1 MRIIGQIENESDA
14 RSFSDF
20 LLVQGIEN
28 EIEPDKQGHWAVWV
42 HSEDEMDKAKEWFSQ
57 FRLNPLLQQFRAAS
71 NEASELREKKRLE
84 QESFARRFVDR
95 SQLVP
100 RVSERGQ
107 MPLTLILIILSV
119 MVFVVYN
126 TQPDLVRQHL
136 LISGNPPRGDIGQ
149 RLMGMTEVWQGQVWR
164 LVTPIFIHFGFLHI
178 LFNMMWLWDLGGMIE
193 SQLSTRKLG
202 LLVLAMAVFPNIAEY
217 LGGTFLFGGMSGV
230 VYGLLGYV
238 WIRGK
243 LDPASGLFLHP
254 STVTM
259 MMIWYFV
266 CLLGLIGNV
275 ANIVHTV
282 GLGMGMAWGFLDS
295 RRRLV

>member
-71 NEASELREKKRLE
+71 NEATELREKKRLE
-84 QESFARRFVDR
+84 QESYARRFVDR

-100 RVSERGQ
+100 RVGERGQ

-136 LISGNPPRGDIGQ
+136 LISGNPPRGDIAQ

-282 GLGMGMAWGFLDS
+282 GLGMGMAWGFLES